1 MNKNL
6 QIPLML
12 LLIISL
18 LIAGTATG
26 QPHDPVNAQEN
37 IFTIQSSGTDEPIEC
52 IVYMKNQADLTALKS
67 MHGKLNKGNFAF
79 QKLSAFANTEQAAL
93 VEYLE
98 KEQLSFRPFWVINA
112 ILVKADAAHFKEI
125 AARADV
131 QKILV
136 NSVLSQSRPV
146 STSVEINRDLVIPW
160 GIDSIH
166 APAVWDLGYRGQGV
180 VIGGEDTGYDWQHP
194 AIKNQYR
201 GWNGTTADHNYNWHD
216 AIHAIDWHNTDDNPC
231 GIDILEPCDD
241 YGHGTHTMGT
251 MVGED
256 GDLKIGVAPEAKWIG
271 QRNMERGWGNL
282 AGYLESFQWFIA
294 PTDLNNENPDPSKA
308 PHVINNSWYCSVEE
322 GCDPSTYAVME
333 EVVNSV
339 KAAGIVV
346 VVSAGNNGPYCN
358 TISFPPAVFENSL
371 TVGAVDFLFNAAS
384 FSSRGSTVTQAGL
397 DIVKPNV
404 AAPGVDVLSCIPG
417 GQYAFFSG
425 TSMAGPHTA
434 GVVALMISANP
445 ALSGEVEMIEGMLE
459 QTARITYTNDGCG
472 NELPDALP
480 NNTFGFGII
489 DALAAVEKALLA
501 TTVTH
506 PQDFPGIEATYIY
519 PTGELRIN
527 VSGSGQQGM
536 VEIFESTGR
545 MLSQSVLQQGMN
557 TIYIRNYPPGLYLYK
572 ARYASNNVTGKFLVH

>member
-1 MNKNL
+1 MTKFL
-6 QIPLML
+6 YMPILLPL
-12 LLIISL
+12 LLFM
-18 LIAGTATG
+18 LITPFAIG
-26 QPHDPVNAQEN
+26 QPQNSANSN
-37 IFTIQSSGTDEPIEC
+37 ISAAVLQQFTKDEPIEC
-52 IVYMKNQADLTALKS
+52 IVYLKNQADLANIKS
-67 MHGKLNKGNFAF
+67 MYGKVNKGSFTF
-79 QKLSAFANTEQAAL
+79 QSLTAFA
-93 VEYLE
+93 E
-98 KEQLSFRPFWVINA
+98 KEQASLLAFLDKEQALYKPFWIINA
-112 ILVKADAAHFKEI
+112 ILVKGDAALLTSI
-125 AARADV
+125 AEREDV
-131 QKILV
+131 KMILA
-136 NSVLSQSRPV
+136 NSGLRQSLPV
-146 STSVEINRDLVIPW
+146 VTSIDINRDVYIPW

-166 APAVWDLGYRGQGV
+166 APEVWDLGFKGQGV

-201 GWNGTTADHNYNWHD
+201 GWDGTTADHNYNWHD

-256 GDLKIGVAPEAKWIG
+256 GDLKIGVAPQAKWIG

-294 PTDLNNENPDPSKA
+294 PTDLDNENPDPSKA

-322 GCDPSTYAVME
+322 GCDPSTYSVME
-333 EVVNSV
+333 EVVNNV

-346 VVSAGNNGPYCN
+346 VVSAGNSGPYCN
-358 TISFPPAVFENSL
+358 TIAFPPAVFENSF
-371 TVGAVDFLFNAAS
+371 TIGAVDFLFNAAS
-384 FSSRGSTVTQAGL
+384 FSSRGSSVTSAGL
-397 DIVKPNV
+397 TIIKPNV

-417 GQYAFFSG
+417 GQYASFSG

-445 ALSGEVEMIEGMLE
+445 ALAGEVELIESILE

-472 NELPDALP
+472 SELPSALP

-501 TTVTH
+501 TSVSDEL
-506 PQDFPGIEATYIY
+506 QQNVIDVDYAFA
-519 PTGELRIN
+519 TGELTIN
-527 VSGSGQQGM
+527 ITGSGSQGLIQ
-536 VEIFESTGR
+536 VFELTGR
-545 MLSQSVLQQGMN
+545 KVLQSVLYQGLNSISMQH
-557 TIYIRNYPPGLYLYK
+557 YPAGIYLYK
-572 ARYASNNVTGKFLVH
+572 VNFEVKYGTGKFLVH